1 MTVPVFVTQ
10 TGGQFFATLAGS
22 PELRCAGPS
31 RAEAIASLQK
41 EVAQKLGSGELI
53 QLEVPPL
60 GVSGL
65 AGIFRD
71 DPELP
76 GIVANIYRERAA
88 EPRT

>member
-10 TGGQFFATLAGS
+10 TGEQFFATLAGS
-22 PELRCAGPS
+22 PELRCVGAS
-31 RAEAIASLQK
+31 RAEAIASLQS
-41 EVAQKLGSGELI
+41 EVAQKLVSGELVNLEI
-53 QLEVPPL
+53 QPL

-76 GIVANIYRERAA
+76 GIVADIYRERDA
-88 EPRT
+88 EPKS